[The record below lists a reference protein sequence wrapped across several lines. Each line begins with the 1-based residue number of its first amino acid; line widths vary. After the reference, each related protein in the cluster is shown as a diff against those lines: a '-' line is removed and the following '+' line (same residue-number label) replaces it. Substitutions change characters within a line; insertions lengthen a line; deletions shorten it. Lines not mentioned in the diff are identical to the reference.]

1 MDKLRSKSIKPESKK
16 PRRRQSNMS
25 NISEDI
31 QYDLHYPDK
40 QSARQIT
47 QPDADYDHLQ
57 MTYQPSMKKM
67 KQQAKFARE
76 NPHQIGK
83 EA

>member
-16 PRRRQSNMS
+16 PRRRHS
-25 NISEDI
+25 NISNNSEDI

-40 QSARQIT
+40 QSARQTT
-47 QPDADYDHLQ
+47 QPDADYDQL

-67 KQQAKFARE
+67 KQ
-76 NPHQIGK
+76 
-83 EA
+83 